1 MQETHPVQEALSQ
14 DADTQQL
21 RQNICSSRHLLHSS
35 MQNPSGGIPLQTL
48 QGIEPGNVQE
58 SFKSYN
64 PIIIYVRNQMKRIE
78 KVI

>member
-1 MQETHPVQEALSQ
+1 
-14 DADTQQL
+14 
-21 RQNICSSRHLLHSS
+21 